1 MASSGMPRGQIGGA
15 LDLHIRQRATGL
27 SSTVFRKVETMTPAN
42 VSTPASYSLMKGKFV
57 PLQWRLAI
65 NKKAPASGNAG
76 DLFVGYGKR
85 EDLGT
90 DATLDRPGSDNLLT
104 PTRQLPTGQG
114 NIDYDPTTGTQD
126 GQGPDGKANP
136 RNIIE
141 SIPAGTT
148 RVQSGH
154 RFQKNI
160 PLKLRLDGSAYLS
173 ASVSK
178 HILGAIW
185 ATVKVGS
192 TTLKPVSGSAM
203 ALANAVSGKAGSLEV
218 SKLLESVFEVPNN
231 IDLDTNAGTD
241 VEVTIY
247 FVNSGSYDNG
257 PDIYRVL
264 AELSEKGSVSA
275 TSAGPGGNKFTPT
288 TDALTLNLVNTI
300 VDLSQVSSGI
310 DQVN

>member
-15 LDLHIRQRATGL
+15 LDLHISKSVVAKNTTNSTAGSN
-27 SSTVFRKVETMTPAN
+27 SSTPGVVEI
-42 VSTPASYSLMKGKFV
+42 MKGKFV

-85 EDLGT
+85 EDLGS

-141 SIPAGTT
+141 SIPEGTE
-148 RVQSGH
+148 RVLSGH

-160 PLKLRLDGSAYLS
+160 PLMLRFDGSIKLVAHTANTAYCGAVWPSIVVGTTTLVPRS
-173 ASVSK
+173 ASLVKLIALGGGAKDIIEISRDVS
-178 HILGAIW
+178 
-185 ATVKVGS
+185 
-192 TTLKPVSGSAM
+192 
-203 ALANAVSGKAGSLEV
+203 
-218 SKLLESVFEVPNN
+218 SVFSVPNN

-241 VEVTIY
+241 VTVNLNFALKSAFVTAD
-247 FVNSGSYDNG
+247 VALL
-257 PDIYRVL
+257 RAVL
-264 AELSEKGSVSA
+264 NEFASKGSLSTA
-275 TSAGPGGNKFTPT
+275 TSVGSGKFQIMTSASP
-288 TDALTLNLVNTI
+288 DLDYSGLT
-300 VDLSQVSSGI
+300 VDISQVSSGI